1 MAFSQSLCLRPDQTV
16 LPRFVLPDMIDL
28 LVVIK
33 PFGRLLERTG
43 VNRVFG
49 FPVIGNNGS
58 PIRPFPPRKVS
69 IHAYGG
75 LHDQEMKP
83 RKPMLPSPDD

>member
-33 PFGRLLERTG
+33 PFGRLSSLSNCAWL
-43 VNRVFG
+43 VNR
-49 FPVIGNNGS
+49 IS
-58 PIRPFPPRKVS
+58 LR
-69 IHAYGG
+69 
-75 LHDQEMKP
+75 
-83 RKPMLPSPDD
+83 